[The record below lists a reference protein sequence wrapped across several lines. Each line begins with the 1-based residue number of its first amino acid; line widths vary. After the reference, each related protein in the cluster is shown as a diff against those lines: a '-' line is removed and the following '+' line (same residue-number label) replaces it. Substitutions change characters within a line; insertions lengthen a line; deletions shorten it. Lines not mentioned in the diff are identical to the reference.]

1 MVGELVSALIIRRI
15 AAMPLILLATS
26 ILVFLVLSLG
36 PSPLALLQEV
46 ANLSPEEIARIAS
59 QYGWDQPLWR
69 QYLNW
74 LSGVLQGD
82 FGQSIRTFRPASDMI
97 AERIALT
104 FTIASVSLALS
115 VGIGIPLGAFC
126 AVRVNTRI
134 DYLTTFATLA
144 LMAMPGFFMA
154 LVLQMIAVA
163 LRNASGDVIFFTSGT
178 PEPGASVVEWMQR
191 LALPILTLTLTH
203 IAIWVRYQR
212 GELLGVLGEQ
222 YIVCAR
228 AKGLPA
234 KLIFLRHSMRNA
246 LLPII
251 TLIAIDMGRLIAG
264 AVVVESVFG
273 LPGIGTLLLD
283 SVNGHD
289 TVVVLDILMLV
300 GVTMVICNALAD
312 VTYGILDP
320 RVRVEGAV

>member
-1 MVGELVSALIIRRI
+1 
-15 AAMPLILLATS
+15 
-26 ILVFLVLSLG
+26 
-36 PSPLALLQEV
+36 
-46 ANLSPEEIARIAS
+46 
-59 QYGWDQPLWR
+59 
-69 QYLNW
+69 
-74 LSGVLQGD
+74 
-82 FGQSIRTFRPASDMI
+82 MI
-97 AERIALT
+97 AERLALT
-104 FTIASVSLALS
+104 FTIAAASLFLS
-115 VGIGIPLGAFC
+115 VGIGVPLGAYC
-126 AVRVNTRI
+126 AVRVNTKV
-134 DYLTTFATLA
+134 DYGTTFLTLA

-163 LRNASGDVIFFTSGT
+163 LRNGTGEVIFFTSGT
-178 PEPGASVVEWMQR
+178 PEPGASPIEWMQR

-203 IAIWVRYQR
+203 VAIWVRYQR
-212 GELLGVLGEQ
+212 GELLGVLSEQ

-234 KLIFLRHSMRNA
+234 KMIFMRHAMRNA

-251 TLIAIDMGRLIAG
+251 TLIAIDMGHLIAG

-300 GVTMVICNALAD
+300 GITMVVCSALAD
-312 VTYGILDP
+312 VAYGMLDP
-320 RVRVEGAV
+320 RVRIAEAAS